1 MKSRDEFKAW
11 LERYQQTVVAQ
22 APSVPQSQSGPS
34 CNSDINVMS
43 LVYPDGRVTRVE
55 LSPSAS

>member
-11 LERYQQTVVAQ
+11 LARYQQTVASQ
-22 APSVPQSQSGPS
+22 SPSVPSSQAGPS
-34 CNSDINVMS
+34 RDNDINVMS

-55 LSPSAS
+55 LSPSAG

>member
-11 LERYQQTVVAQ
+11 LERYQQTLASQ
-22 APSVPQSQSGPS
+22 SSSVPQAQAGSSQD
-34 CNSDINVMS
+34 SDINVMS

-55 LSPSAS
+55 LSPSAG